1 LYKKKIKHPIPTFF
15 LVATF
20 LFSISSN
27 AQKEVNFDSSGYH
40 SVMNNARTEH
50 KPVFYM
56 LYATWCSHCNKMKSE
71 VFKDSTVANFMNKNF
86 ICAWQDIEKGE
97 GEFFK
102 GAFGVKA
109 YPTFLFLDENETLLY
124 TFNSEKKIE
133 DFLIEAKNAL
143 NPQMQLPYLEK
154 QFNDDF
160 SNGDKCLNYIN
171 ILKKGSDRK
180 VLNPIAQKYLATQS
194 DAQLV
199 SDTNWKII
207 ANGVN
212 DIESRPFQYVL
223 QHQKEFES
231 IASSKRIQK
240 KIGNIIAELLQPYT
254 VRADT
259 LSYQKKRAICKSINL
274 HLSDSLVLNYDLQVY
289 EKAKNWSA
297 YRKSA
302 PEYVEKFVWTND
314 KIIKDISNN
323 YLLHTYDTA
332 PLNQAIKW
340 TKRANEILESTDGL
354 ILLSKLY
361 QKINDPKNAILFAQ
375 KAKDR
380 NKNFGFSTKEAD
392 DLLLQL
398 GVK

>member
-1 LYKKKIKHPIPTFF
+1 MKHLISTFF
-15 LVATF
+15 FVSIF
-20 LFSISSN
+20 IFSISCF
-27 AQKEVNFDSSGYH
+27 AQKEINFDNSSYQ
-40 SVMNNARTEH
+40 SVINRARTEH

-86 ICAWQDIEKGE
+86 ICAWQDIEKEE

-102 GAFGVKA
+102 SAFGIKA

-124 TFNSEKKIE
+124 TFNSEKKAE
-133 DFLIEAKNAL
+133 DFLIEVKSAL
-143 NPQMQLPYLEK
+143 NPKMQLPYLEK
-154 QFNDDF
+154 QFNDDI
-160 SNGDKCLNYIN
+160 SNGEKCLNYIN
-171 ILKKGSDRK
+171 TLKKGSDRK
-180 VLNPIAQKYLATQS
+180 ILNPIAQKYLATQT

-207 ANGVN
+207 ANGVTE
-212 DIESRPFQYVL
+212 IESRPFQFVL
-223 QHQKEFES
+223 QHQKEFETV
-231 IASSKRIQK
+231 ASAKRIQK

-259 LSYQKKRAICKSINL
+259 LTYQKKRAICKSMNL
-274 HLSDSLVLNYDLQVY
+274 HISDSLVLNYDLQVY

-297 YRKSA
+297 YCKSA
-302 PEYVEKFVWTND
+302 LEYVEKFVWTSD

-323 YLLHTYDTA
+323 YLIHTYDNA
-332 PLNQAIKW
+332 HLNQAISW
-340 TKRANEILESTDGL
+340 TKHANELLESTDGF

-361 QKINDPKNAILFAQ
+361 QKINDPKNAILQAQ

-380 NKNFGFSTKEAD
+380 NKNLGFNTKDAD

-398 GVK
+398 GIK

>member
-1 LYKKKIKHPIPTFF
+1 MKHPIKKFF
-15 LVATF
+15 FVVAI
-20 LFSISSN
+20 LFCFTTN
-27 AQKEVNFDSSGYH
+27 AQKEVNFDSSGFR
-40 SVMNNARTEH
+40 SVMNRAKAEH

-102 GAFGVKA
+102 GSFGVKA
-109 YPTFLFLDENETLLY
+109 YPTFLFLDENEALLY
-124 TFNSEKKIE
+124 NFNSEKKAD

-143 NPQMQLPYLEK
+143 NLQMQLPYLEK
-154 QFNDDF
+154 QFNADF

-194 DAQLV
+194 DTQLV

-207 ANGVN
+207 ANAVT

-223 QHQKEFES
+223 QHQKEFETV
-231 IASSKRIQK
+231 ASSKRIQK
-240 KIGNIIAELLQPYT
+240 KIGNIITELLQPYT
-254 VRADT
+254 VHADT
-259 LSYQKKRAICKSINL
+259 LTYQKKRAICKSMNL
-274 HLSDSLVLNYDLQVY
+274 HLSDSLILNYDLQVY

-297 YRKSA
+297 YCKSA
-302 PEYVEKFVWTND
+302 LEYVEKFVWTND

-323 YLLHTYDTA
+323 YWIHTYDETH
-332 PLNQAIKW
+332 LNQAITW
-340 TKRANEILESTDGL
+340 TKHANEILESTDGF

-380 NKNFGFSTKEAD
+380 NKSLGFNTKEAD
-392 DLLLQL
+392 ELLLQL

>member
-1 LYKKKIKHPIPTFF
+1 MKMKQPIHTFF
-15 LVATF
+15 LVAASVICFT
-20 LFSISSN
+20 SN
-27 AQKEVNFDSSGYH
+27 AQKEVNFDSSGFR
-40 SVMNNARTEH
+40 SVMNRARAEH
-50 KPVFYM
+50 KPVFFM

-71 VFKDSTVANFMNKNF
+71 VFKDTTVANFMNKNF

-102 GAFGVKA
+102 GSFGVKA
-109 YPTFLFLDENETLLY
+109 YPTFLFLDENEALLY
-124 TFNSEKKIE
+124 NFNSEKKTD

-154 QFNDDF
+154 QFNADF
-160 SNGDKCLNYIN
+160 NNGDKCLNYIN

-180 VLNPIAQKYLATQS
+180 ILNPIAQKYLATQT

-207 ANGVN
+207 ANAVT

-223 QHQKEFES
+223 QHQKEFETV
-231 IASSKRIQK
+231 ASSKRIQK

-259 LSYQKKRAICKSINL
+259 LTYQKKRAICKSINL

-289 EKAKNWSA
+289 EKAKNWPA
-297 YRKSA
+297 YCKSA

-323 YLLHTYDTA
+323 YWIHTYDEGH
-332 PLNQAIKW
+332 LNQAITW
-340 TKRANEILESTDGL
+340 TKHANEILESTDGFM
-354 ILLSKLY
+354 LLSKLY
-361 QKINDPKNAILFAQ
+361 QKINDPKNAILYAQ

-380 NKNFGFSTKEAD
+380 NKSLGFNTKEAD

-398 GVK
+398 SVKQ